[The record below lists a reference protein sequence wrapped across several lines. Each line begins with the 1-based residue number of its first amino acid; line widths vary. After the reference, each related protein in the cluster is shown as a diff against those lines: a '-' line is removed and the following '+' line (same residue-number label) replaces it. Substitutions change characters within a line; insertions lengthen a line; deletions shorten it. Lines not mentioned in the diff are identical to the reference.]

1 MPDKAGRKTAGKARQ
16 VREPSGFSSLLRAP
30 YLGVSVL
37 FAVATIAT
45 LFAWYGLGTWLPN
58 LMQLAGYNLGSALTF
73 ALALNL
79 GAVAGSVITAW
90 AGTRFGPIP
99 TAIAAAA
106 VAAGALVVLVTGPP
120 VGVVY
125 FMLVL
130 AGVGTHG
137 TQCLIIAAVASHY
150 PGHLRGTALGWALG
164 DGPHRRRRRTPGRRP
179 PAGRRTGRQFQ
190 FPGLRRCSRHR
201 RGAAGRRRPQ
211 TQVKTLNP
219 TLHQQEQAMSEHATS
234 TDVLVIGGG
243 MAGLA
248 GALAL
253 RENGANVTLVE
264 RAPEFGEVGAGLQM
278 APNASRVLQRWGL
291 LEKALEIGVQPKHL
305 VFRDA
310 VTGEEL
316 TRQTLGGEFAE
327 RYGAPYVVIHRSD
340 LHRVLLE
347 GCEAAGVK
355 LVNDVMVE
363 SVETVN
369 GRGVAH
375 TAAGVDYEAD
385 VVIGADGL
393 KSTLRPLVASDEP
406 VSSAYVAYRGTVPI
420 TENTPKADLE
430 DVIVYLGPDCHLVQY
445 PLRKGELLNT
455 VAVFKSASFER
466 GEEQYGGVD
475 ELEAAYKDCVPAVQE
490 ALKNLGTGMRWPMYD
505 RDPIENWV
513 AGRMVLMGDAAH
525 PMLQYLAQGACQ
537 ALEDAAVLQDASNGT
552 VFTPDGVNPGGW
564 DDAIREFNNLRAGRT
579 ARVQRTA
586 RIWGESWHVSGL
598 ARTLRNLLFK
608 SRKDNDF
615 QYNDWLYG
623 QEGDGVPAVEAAPAR
638 LADRISA

>member
-1 MPDKAGRKTAGKARQ
+1 MP
-16 VREPSGFSSLLRAP
+16 E
-30 YLGVSVL
+30 Y
-37 FAVATIAT
+37 
-45 LFAWYGLGTWLPN
+45 
-58 LMQLAGYNLGSALTF
+58 
-73 ALALNL
+73 
-79 GAVAGSVITAW
+79 
-90 AGTRFGPIP
+90 
-99 TAIAAAA
+99 
-106 VAAGALVVLVTGPP
+106 
-120 VGVVY
+120 
-125 FMLVL
+125 
-130 AGVGTHG
+130 
-137 TQCLIIAAVASHY
+137 
-150 PGHLRGTALGWALG
+150 
-164 DGPHRRRRRTPGRRP
+164 TP
-179 PAGRRTGRQFQ
+179 
-190 FPGLRRCSRHR
+190 
-201 RGAAGRRRPQ
+201 
-211 TQVKTLNP
+211 
-219 TLHQQEQAMSEHATS
+219 S
-234 TDVLVIGGG
+234 TDVLVVGGG

-278 APNASRVLQRWGL
+278 APNASRVLKRWGL

-310 VTGEEL
+310 VTGDEL
-316 TRQTLGGEFAE
+316 TRQSLRGEFEE

-355 LVNDVMVE
+355 LVNDVMVD

-369 GRGVAH
+369 GRGVVH

-420 TENTPKADLE
+420 TADTPATDLE
-430 DVIVYLGPDCHLVQY
+430 DVVVYLGPDCHLVQY

-455 VAVFKSASFER
+455 VAVFKSPSFER

-475 ELEAAYKDCVPAVQE
+475 ELQAAYKDCVPAVQA
-490 ALKNLGTGMRWPMYD
+490 ALANLGTSIRWPMYD
-505 RDPIENWV
+505 RDPIENWA

-537 ALEDAAVLQDASNGT
+537 ALEDAAVLQDVSAGT
-552 VFTPDGVNPGGW
+552 VFTADGANTSAW
-564 DDAIREFNNLRAGRT
+564 DDAIAEFNKVRAART

-586 RIWGESWHVSGL
+586 RVWGESWHVSGL
-598 ARTLRNLLFK
+598 GRTLRNLLFK

-623 QEGDGVPAVEAAPAR
+623 QAGEGLPAAEAPKVASHLPA
-638 LADRISA
+638 

>member
-1 MPDKAGRKTAGKARQ
+1 
-16 VREPSGFSSLLRAP
+16 
-30 YLGVSVL
+30 
-37 FAVATIAT
+37 
-45 LFAWYGLGTWLPN
+45 
-58 LMQLAGYNLGSALTF
+58 
-73 ALALNL
+73 
-79 GAVAGSVITAW
+79 
-90 AGTRFGPIP
+90 
-99 TAIAAAA
+99 
-106 VAAGALVVLVTGPP
+106 
-120 VGVVY
+120 
-125 FMLVL
+125 
-130 AGVGTHG
+130 
-137 TQCLIIAAVASHY
+137 
-150 PGHLRGTALGWALG
+150 
-164 DGPHRRRRRTPGRRP
+164 
-179 PAGRRTGRQFQ
+179 
-190 FPGLRRCSRHR
+190 
-201 RGAAGRRRPQ
+201 
-211 TQVKTLNP
+211 
-219 TLHQQEQAMSEHATS
+219 MSEYPNS
-234 TDVLVIGGG
+234 TDVLVVGGG

-278 APNASRVLQRWGL
+278 APNASRVLKRWGL
-291 LEKALEIGVQPKHL
+291 LERALEIGVQPKHL

-310 VTGEEL
+310 ITGEEL
-316 TRQTLGGEFAE
+316 TRQSLRGEFEE

-355 LVNDVMVE
+355 LINDVMVE

-369 GRGVAH
+369 GRGVVH
-375 TAAGVDYEAD
+375 TEAGVDYEAD

-420 TENTPKADLE
+420 TSETPATDLE
-430 DVIVYLGPDCHLVQY
+430 DVVVYLGPDCHLVQY

-455 VAVFKSASFER
+455 VAVFKSPSFER

-475 ELEAAYKDCVPAVQE
+475 ELQAAYKDCIPAVQA
-490 ALKNLGTGMRWPMYD
+490 ALANLGTGIRWPMYD

-537 ALEDAAVLQDASNGT
+537 ALEDAAVLQDVTVGT
-552 VFTPDGVNPGGW
+552 VFSAEGTNPAAW
-564 DDAIREFNNLRAGRT
+564 DEAIAAFNSARAART
-579 ARVQRTA
+579 ARVQRSA
-586 RIWGESWHVSGL
+586 RVWGESWHVSGL

-623 QEGDGVPAVEAAPAR
+623 QTGVGLPAPEASRVASQV
-638 LADRISA
+638 SAGL

>member
-1 MPDKAGRKTAGKARQ
+1 
-16 VREPSGFSSLLRAP
+16 
-30 YLGVSVL
+30 
-37 FAVATIAT
+37 
-45 LFAWYGLGTWLPN
+45 
-58 LMQLAGYNLGSALTF
+58 
-73 ALALNL
+73 
-79 GAVAGSVITAW
+79 
-90 AGTRFGPIP
+90 
-99 TAIAAAA
+99 
-106 VAAGALVVLVTGPP
+106 
-120 VGVVY
+120 
-125 FMLVL
+125 
-130 AGVGTHG
+130 
-137 TQCLIIAAVASHY
+137 
-150 PGHLRGTALGWALG
+150 
-164 DGPHRRRRRTPGRRP
+164 
-179 PAGRRTGRQFQ
+179 
-190 FPGLRRCSRHR
+190 
-201 RGAAGRRRPQ
+201 
-211 TQVKTLNP
+211 
-219 TLHQQEQAMSEHATS
+219 MSEYATS
-234 TDVLVIGGG
+234 TDVLVVGGG

-278 APNASRVLQRWGL
+278 APNASRVLKRWGL

-310 VTGEEL
+310 ITGEEL
-316 TRQTLGGEFAE
+316 TRQSLRGEFEE

-369 GRGVAH
+369 GRGIVR

-393 KSTLRPLVASDEP
+393 KSTLRPLVATDEP

-420 TENTPKADLE
+420 TSETPATDLE
-430 DVIVYLGPDCHLVQY
+430 DVVVYLGPDCHLVQY

-455 VAVFKSASFER
+455 VAVFKSPSFER

-475 ELEAAYKDCVPAVQE
+475 ELQAAYKDCVPAVQA
-490 ALKNLGTGMRWPMYD
+490 ALANLGTSIRWPMYD

-537 ALEDAAVLQDASNGT
+537 ALEDAAVLQDVSAGT
-552 VFTPDGVNPGGW
+552 VFTADGVNPAAW
-564 DDAIREFNNLRAGRT
+564 DEALTAFNSARAART

-586 RIWGESWHVSGL
+586 RVWGESWHVSGL

-608 SRKDNDF
+608 SRNDNNF

-623 QEGDGVPAVEAAPAR
+623 SAGEGLPTPDAPKVASAA
-638 LADRISA
+638 SA

>member
-1 MPDKAGRKTAGKARQ
+1 
-16 VREPSGFSSLLRAP
+16 
-30 YLGVSVL
+30 
-37 FAVATIAT
+37 
-45 LFAWYGLGTWLPN
+45 
-58 LMQLAGYNLGSALTF
+58 
-73 ALALNL
+73 
-79 GAVAGSVITAW
+79 
-90 AGTRFGPIP
+90 
-99 TAIAAAA
+99 
-106 VAAGALVVLVTGPP
+106 
-120 VGVVY
+120 
-125 FMLVL
+125 
-130 AGVGTHG
+130 
-137 TQCLIIAAVASHY
+137 
-150 PGHLRGTALGWALG
+150 
-164 DGPHRRRRRTPGRRP
+164 
-179 PAGRRTGRQFQ
+179 
-190 FPGLRRCSRHR
+190 
-201 RGAAGRRRPQ
+201 
-211 TQVKTLNP
+211 
-219 TLHQQEQAMSEHATS
+219 MSEYPNS
-234 TDVLVIGGG
+234 TDVLVVGGG

-278 APNASRVLQRWGL
+278 APNASRVLKRWGL

-316 TRQTLGGEFAE
+316 TRQSLRGEFEE

-347 GCEAAGVK
+347 GCVAAGVN
-355 LVNDVMVE
+355 LINDVMVD
-363 SVETVN
+363 SVETLN
-369 GRGVAH
+369 GRAVAH
-375 TAAGVDYEAD
+375 TEAGVDYEAD

-420 TENTPKADLE
+420 TSETPATDLE
-430 DVIVYLGPDCHLVQY
+430 DVVVYLGPDCHLVQY

-475 ELEAAYKDCVPAVQE
+475 ELQAAYKDCVPAVQA
-490 ALKNLGTGMRWPMYD
+490 ALANLGTGIRWPMYD

-537 ALEDAAVLQDASNGT
+537 ALEDAAVLQDVTAGT
-552 VFTPDGVNPGGW
+552 VFTTDGVDPAAW
-564 DDAIREFNNLRAGRT
+564 DDAIAAFNSARATRT

-586 RIWGESWHVSGL
+586 RVWGESWHVSGL

-623 QEGDGVPAVEAAPAR
+623 QAGEGLPAPEAPRVASRLPA
-638 LADRISA
+638 

>member
-1 MPDKAGRKTAGKARQ
+1 MP
-16 VREPSGFSSLLRAP
+16 E
-30 YLGVSVL
+30 Y
-37 FAVATIAT
+37 
-45 LFAWYGLGTWLPN
+45 
-58 LMQLAGYNLGSALTF
+58 
-73 ALALNL
+73 
-79 GAVAGSVITAW
+79 
-90 AGTRFGPIP
+90 
-99 TAIAAAA
+99 
-106 VAAGALVVLVTGPP
+106 
-120 VGVVY
+120 
-125 FMLVL
+125 
-130 AGVGTHG
+130 
-137 TQCLIIAAVASHY
+137 
-150 PGHLRGTALGWALG
+150 
-164 DGPHRRRRRTPGRRP
+164 TP
-179 PAGRRTGRQFQ
+179 
-190 FPGLRRCSRHR
+190 
-201 RGAAGRRRPQ
+201 
-211 TQVKTLNP
+211 
-219 TLHQQEQAMSEHATS
+219 S
-234 TDVLVIGGG
+234 TDVLVVGGG

-278 APNASRVLQRWGL
+278 APNASRVLKRWGL

-316 TRQTLGGEFAE
+316 TRQSLRGEFEE

-355 LVNDVMVE
+355 LVNDVMVD

-369 GRGVAH
+369 GRGVVR
-375 TAAGVDYEAD
+375 TAGGVDYEAD

-420 TENTPKADLE
+420 TAETPATDLE
-430 DVIVYLGPDCHLVQY
+430 DVVVYLGPDCHLVQY

-455 VAVFKSASFER
+455 VAVFKSPSFER

-475 ELEAAYKDCVPAVQE
+475 ELQAAYKDCVPAVQA
-490 ALKNLGTGMRWPMYD
+490 ALANLGTSIRWPMYD

-537 ALEDAAVLQDASNGT
+537 ALEDAAVLQDVSAGT
-552 VFTPDGVNPGGW
+552 VFTADGANPSAW
-564 DDAIREFNNLRAGRT
+564 DDAIAEFNKVRAART

-586 RIWGESWHVSGL
+586 RVWGESWHVSGL
-598 ARTLRNLLFK
+598 GRTLRNLLFK

-623 QEGDGVPAVEAAPAR
+623 QAGEGLPAAEAPKVASHLPA
-638 LADRISA
+638 

>member
-1 MPDKAGRKTAGKARQ
+1 
-16 VREPSGFSSLLRAP
+16 
-30 YLGVSVL
+30 
-37 FAVATIAT
+37 
-45 LFAWYGLGTWLPN
+45 
-58 LMQLAGYNLGSALTF
+58 
-73 ALALNL
+73 
-79 GAVAGSVITAW
+79 
-90 AGTRFGPIP
+90 
-99 TAIAAAA
+99 
-106 VAAGALVVLVTGPP
+106 
-120 VGVVY
+120 
-125 FMLVL
+125 
-130 AGVGTHG
+130 
-137 TQCLIIAAVASHY
+137 
-150 PGHLRGTALGWALG
+150 
-164 DGPHRRRRRTPGRRP
+164 
-179 PAGRRTGRQFQ
+179 
-190 FPGLRRCSRHR
+190 
-201 RGAAGRRRPQ
+201 
-211 TQVKTLNP
+211 
-219 TLHQQEQAMSEHATS
+219 MSDHVTS

-253 RENGANVTLVE
+253 RENGAAVTLVE

-278 APNASRVLQRWGL
+278 APNATRVLKRWGL

-316 TRQTLGGEFAE
+316 TRQTLGGEFEE

-347 GCEAAGVK
+347 ACQDAGVR

-363 SVETVN
+363 RVETVN

-375 TAAGVDYEAD
+375 AAGGDVYEAD

-393 KSTLRPLVASDEP
+393 KSTLRPTVAGDKP

-420 TENTPKADLE
+420 TANTPKADLE

-475 ELEAAYKDCVPAVQE
+475 ELAAAYKDCVPAVQD
-490 ALKNLGTGMRWPMYD
+490 ALKNLATGIRWPMYD

-537 ALEDAAVLQDASNGT
+537 ALEDAAVLQDVSNGT
-552 VFTPDGVNPGGW
+552 VFTADGVSPAAW
-564 DDAIREFNNLRAGRT
+564 DNAIREFNSVRAART

-586 RIWGESWHVSGL
+586 RVWGESWHVSGV

-608 SRKDNDF
+608 SRKDGNY

-623 QEGDGVPAVEAAPAR
+623 QAQPGTPVAFAQDAVKVPA
-638 LADRISA
+638 L

>member
-1 MPDKAGRKTAGKARQ
+1 MPEYT
-16 VREPSGFSSLLRAP
+16 
-30 YLGVSVL
+30 
-37 FAVATIAT
+37 
-45 LFAWYGLGTWLPN
+45 
-58 LMQLAGYNLGSALTF
+58 
-73 ALALNL
+73 
-79 GAVAGSVITAW
+79 
-90 AGTRFGPIP
+90 
-99 TAIAAAA
+99 
-106 VAAGALVVLVTGPP
+106 
-120 VGVVY
+120 
-125 FMLVL
+125 
-130 AGVGTHG
+130 
-137 TQCLIIAAVASHY
+137 
-150 PGHLRGTALGWALG
+150 
-164 DGPHRRRRRTPGRRP
+164 
-179 PAGRRTGRQFQ
+179 
-190 FPGLRRCSRHR
+190 
-201 RGAAGRRRPQ
+201 
-211 TQVKTLNP
+211 
-219 TLHQQEQAMSEHATS
+219 TS
-234 TDVLVIGGG
+234 TDVLVVGGG

-278 APNASRVLQRWGL
+278 APNASRVLKRWGL
-291 LEKALEIGVQPKHL
+291 LERALEIGVQPKHL

-316 TRQTLGGEFAE
+316 TRQSLRGEFEE

-355 LVNDVMVE
+355 LINDVMVD

-369 GRGVAH
+369 GRGVVH
-375 TAAGVDYEAD
+375 TEAGVDYEAD

-420 TENTPKADLE
+420 TSETPATDLE
-430 DVIVYLGPDCHLVQY
+430 DVVVYLGPDCHLVQY

-455 VAVFKSASFER
+455 VAVFKSPSFER

-475 ELEAAYKDCVPAVQE
+475 ELQAAYKDCIPAVQA
-490 ALKNLGTGMRWPMYD
+490 ALANLGTGIRWPMYD

-537 ALEDAAVLQDASNGT
+537 ALEDAAVLQDVTVGT
-552 VFTPDGVNPGGW
+552 VFSAEGTNPAAW
-564 DDAIREFNNLRAGRT
+564 DEAIAAFNSARAART
-579 ARVQRTA
+579 ARVQRSA
-586 RIWGESWHVSGL
+586 RVWGESWHVSGL

-608 SRKDNDF
+608 SRTDNDF

-623 QEGDGVPAVEAAPAR
+623 QAGEGLPAQEAPRVASQLPA
-638 LADRISA
+638 

>member
-1 MPDKAGRKTAGKARQ
+1 
-16 VREPSGFSSLLRAP
+16 
-30 YLGVSVL
+30 
-37 FAVATIAT
+37 
-45 LFAWYGLGTWLPN
+45 
-58 LMQLAGYNLGSALTF
+58 
-73 ALALNL
+73 
-79 GAVAGSVITAW
+79 
-90 AGTRFGPIP
+90 
-99 TAIAAAA
+99 
-106 VAAGALVVLVTGPP
+106 
-120 VGVVY
+120 
-125 FMLVL
+125 
-130 AGVGTHG
+130 
-137 TQCLIIAAVASHY
+137 
-150 PGHLRGTALGWALG
+150 
-164 DGPHRRRRRTPGRRP
+164 
-179 PAGRRTGRQFQ
+179 
-190 FPGLRRCSRHR
+190 
-201 RGAAGRRRPQ
+201 
-211 TQVKTLNP
+211 
-219 TLHQQEQAMSEHATS
+219 MSEHATS
-234 TDVLVIGGG
+234 TDVLVVGGG

-253 RENGANVTLVE
+253 RANGAEVTLVE

-278 APNASRVLQRWGL
+278 APNASRVLKRWGL

-316 TRQTLGGEFAE
+316 TRQSLAGEFEE

-347 GCEAAGVK
+347 ACQEAGVR
-355 LVNDVMVE
+355 LVNDVFVE
-363 SVETVN
+363 SVETVD

-393 KSTLRPLVASDEP
+393 KSTLRTVVANDEP
-406 VSSAYVAYRGTVPI
+406 VGSAYVAYRGTVPI
-420 TENTPKADLE
+420 TESTPKTDLE

-445 PLRKGELLNT
+445 PLRKGKLLNT

-475 ELEAAYKDCVPAVQE
+475 ELEAAYKDCVPAVQD
-490 ALKNLGTGMRWPMYD
+490 ALKNLATGIRWPMYD
-505 RDPIENWV
+505 RNPIENWI

-537 ALEDAAVLQDASNGT
+537 ALEDAAVLQDVSKGT
-552 VFTPDGVNPGGW
+552 VFTDAGVDPAAW
-564 DDAIREFNNLRAGRT
+564 DEAIRRFNKLRAGRT
-579 ARVQRTA
+579 AKVQRTA

-608 SRKDNDF
+608 SRRDGNY

-623 QEGDGVPAVEAAPAR
+623 QEGEGIPVAARREAAEKVPA
-638 LADRISA
+638 

>member
-1 MPDKAGRKTAGKARQ
+1 
-16 VREPSGFSSLLRAP
+16 
-30 YLGVSVL
+30 
-37 FAVATIAT
+37 
-45 LFAWYGLGTWLPN
+45 
-58 LMQLAGYNLGSALTF
+58 
-73 ALALNL
+73 
-79 GAVAGSVITAW
+79 
-90 AGTRFGPIP
+90 
-99 TAIAAAA
+99 
-106 VAAGALVVLVTGPP
+106 
-120 VGVVY
+120 
-125 FMLVL
+125 
-130 AGVGTHG
+130 
-137 TQCLIIAAVASHY
+137 
-150 PGHLRGTALGWALG
+150 
-164 DGPHRRRRRTPGRRP
+164 
-179 PAGRRTGRQFQ
+179 
-190 FPGLRRCSRHR
+190 
-201 RGAAGRRRPQ
+201 
-211 TQVKTLNP
+211 
-219 TLHQQEQAMSEHATS
+219 MSDHATS

-253 RENGANVTLVE
+253 RENGADVTLVE

-278 APNASRVLQRWGL
+278 APNASRVLKRWGL
-291 LEKALEIGVQPKHL
+291 LDKALEIGVQPKHL

-316 TRQTLGGEFAE
+316 TRQTLGGEFEE

-347 GCEAAGVK
+347 ACQEAGVR

-375 TAAGVDYEAD
+375 TASGDVYEAD

-393 KSTLRPLVASDEP
+393 KSTLRPTVAADGP
-406 VSSAYVAYRGTVPI
+406 VSSSYVAYRGTVPI

-475 ELEAAYKDCVPAVQE
+475 ELEAAYRDCVPAVQD
-490 ALKNLGTGMRWPMYD
+490 ALRNLATGIRWPMYD
-505 RDPIENWV
+505 RDPIENWI
-513 AGRMVLMGDAAH
+513 AGRMVLLGDAAH

-552 VFTPDGVNPGGW
+552 VFTADGVDPAAW
-564 DDAIREFNNLRAGRT
+564 DEAIRSFNRLRAGRT

-586 RIWGESWHVSGL
+586 RVWGESWHVSGL

-608 SRKDNDF
+608 SRKDGDY

-623 QEGDGVPAVEAAPAR
+623 EDAEGTPDAAVSRAAAEKVPA
-638 LADRISA
+638 L

>member
-1 MPDKAGRKTAGKARQ
+1 
-16 VREPSGFSSLLRAP
+16 
-30 YLGVSVL
+30 
-37 FAVATIAT
+37 
-45 LFAWYGLGTWLPN
+45 
-58 LMQLAGYNLGSALTF
+58 
-73 ALALNL
+73 
-79 GAVAGSVITAW
+79 
-90 AGTRFGPIP
+90 
-99 TAIAAAA
+99 
-106 VAAGALVVLVTGPP
+106 
-120 VGVVY
+120 
-125 FMLVL
+125 
-130 AGVGTHG
+130 
-137 TQCLIIAAVASHY
+137 
-150 PGHLRGTALGWALG
+150 
-164 DGPHRRRRRTPGRRP
+164 
-179 PAGRRTGRQFQ
+179 
-190 FPGLRRCSRHR
+190 
-201 RGAAGRRRPQ
+201 
-211 TQVKTLNP
+211 
-219 TLHQQEQAMSEHATS
+219 MSEQSMS
-234 TDVLVIGGG
+234 TDVLVVGGG

-278 APNASRVLQRWGL
+278 APNASRVLKRWGL

-316 TRQTLGGEFAE
+316 TRQSLRGEFEE

-355 LVNDVMVE
+355 LVNDVMVDN
-363 SVETVN
+363 VETLN
-369 GRGVAH
+369 GRGIVH

-393 KSTLRPLVASDEP
+393 KSTLRSLVASDEP

-420 TENTPKADLE
+420 TSETPATDLE
-430 DVIVYLGPDCHLVQY
+430 DVVVYLGPDCHLVQY

-455 VAVFKSASFER
+455 VAVFKSPSFER

-475 ELEAAYKDCVPAVQE
+475 ELQAAYKDCVPAVQA
-490 ALKNLGTGMRWPMYD
+490 ALANLGTSIRWPMYD

-513 AGRMVLMGDAAH
+513 AGRMVLLGDAAH

-537 ALEDAAVLQDASNGT
+537 ALEDAAVLQDVTAGT
-552 VFTPDGVNPGGW
+552 VFTADGVNPAAW
-564 DDAIREFNNLRAGRT
+564 DGALAAFNSARAART

-598 ARTLRNLLFK
+598 GRTLRNLLFK

-623 QEGDGVPAVEAAPAR
+623 QSGEGLPAPVAPRVDSNAAA
-638 LADRISA
+638 